1 MAMTAADYLAQEQ
14 ALLPQGAAWPRD
26 SDATLTKLLN
36 AFADELARIDGR
48 ALTLIEEADPRTT
61 NELLGD
67 WERVAGLPDTCVAA
81 TLSTAQR
88 IAALVTK
95 LTTLGG
101 QTRDYY
107 IALAAKLGYT
117 ITITEFAPY
126 TVASPV
132 NAAIYGEL
140 WRFAW
145 QVNSSLVTQTFF
157 TMSSTVADALS
168 SFGNDQL
175 ECVMSRLKPAH
186 THVQFAYT

>member
-1 MAMTAADYLAQEQ
+1 MTAADYLAQEQ
-14 ALLPQGAAWPRD
+14 ALLPQGAAWPRE

-67 WERVAGLPDTCVAA
+67 WERVAGLPDTCVAG
-81 TLSTAQR
+81 TLGTAQR

-95 LTTLGG
+95 LTTVGG
-101 QTRDYY
+101 QSREYY

-117 ITITEFAPY
+117 ITITEFVPF
-126 TVASPV
+126 TVASRIDTP
-132 NAAIYGEL
+132 IRGEL

-145 QVNSSLVTQTFF
+145 QVNAPLVTQTFF
-157 TMSSTVADALS
+157 TMNSTVADALS
-168 SFGNDQL
+168 TFGNTQL
-175 ECVMSRLKPAH
+175 ECVINRLKPAH
-186 THVQFAYT
+186 THAQFAYT

>member
-1 MAMTAADYLAQEQ
+1 MTAADYLAQEQ
-14 ALLPQGAAWPRD
+14 ALLPQGAAWPRE

-81 TLSTAQR
+81 ALGTAQR

-95 LTTLGG
+95 LTTIGG
-101 QTRDYY
+101 QSREYY

-117 ITITEFAPY
+117 ITITEFAPF
-126 TVASPV
+126 TVASRIDTP
-132 NAAIYGEL
+132 IRGEL

-145 QVNSSLVTQTFF
+145 QVNAPLVTQTFF
-157 TMSSTVADALS
+157 TMNSTVADALS
-168 SFGNDQL
+168 TFGNTQL
-175 ECVMSRLKPAH
+175 ECVINRLKPAH
-186 THVQFAYT
+186 THAQFAYT